1 VKSWFEG
8 ASWGT
13 ATVADAGTFTMTI
26 AIPVETKTGPA
37 SVSVDVINENGA
49 YRRFNFALYVI
60 ASSPTELPSEGWTGG
75 GKSPSTDPKKPC
87 SGCVSVFPYD
97 PATGKQPT
105 VTSSP
110 AGTSPAKVTITTG
123 SGTTATIG
131 GSTGSGIADSETT
144 DAGGF
149 LVRPPGSIPVVL
161 GGLLPGSTVT
171 VWISDEFSAQATVG
185 ADGTINFLAPIPASL
200 KAGLHT
206 VRIDA
211 IEANGSPVT
220 FLLGI
225 EIDASADSVSL
236 RKSSEGALSPL
247 GGTAATGLD
256 MSGSLALVLLLEV
269 VGILGLAVVRL
280 RRRQLTSAGS
290 V

>member
-1 VKSWFEG
+1 
-8 ASWGT
+8 
-13 ATVADAGTFTMTI
+13 
-26 AIPVETKTGPA
+26 
-37 SVSVDVINENGA
+37 VSVDVINENGA

-200 KAGLHT
+200 KVGLHT
-206 VRIDA
+206 MRIDA
-211 IEANGSPVT
+211 TEANGSPVS

-225 EIDASADSVSL
+225 EIDASADSASL

-280 RRRQLTSAGS
+280 RRRQLTSVRGM
-290 V
+290 